1 MTNAISK
8 WRSFW
13 KPFLRWPPKCVKISK
28 CSNFNEN
35 LYVGLFPHE
44 ECDSGK
50 SNLKMAS
57 YFFTGTRVLVYVMYQ

>member
-1 MTNAISK
+1 MAAK
-8 WRSFW
+8 M
-13 KPFLRWPPKCVKISK
+13 CKISK

-35 LYVGLFPHE
+35 LYVGFFPHE

>member
-1 MTNAISK
+1 MAVILAAIFK
-8 WRSFW
+8 MAA
-13 KPFLRWPPKCVKISK
+13 KAKMCKISK
-28 CSNFNEN
+28 CFNFNEN
-35 LYVGLFPHE
+35 LYVGFFPHE